1 MSVDLRHRMHRRGE
15 LFHTTLEG
23 AFLSA
28 TSLILTLLTLIVL
41 CVGVLVF
48 RAG

>member
-1 MSVDLRHRMHRRGE
+1 MSVDVRHRFQRRGE

-28 TSLILTLLTLIVL
+28 TSLFFTLLTLLVL
-41 CVGVLVF
+41 YIGVLVF
-48 RAG
+48 RAD